1 MKFMHLTAL
10 TLFLSVFTCCG
21 TSEKR
26 EQVIVEPYKLP
37 VEGGIRIH
45 GDVQ

>member
-1 MKFMHLTAL
+1 MKRIELAAL

-21 TSEKR
+21 TPEKR
-26 EQVIVEPYKLP
+26 KPILIEPYKP
-37 VEGGIRIH
+37 PIEGGVRIH